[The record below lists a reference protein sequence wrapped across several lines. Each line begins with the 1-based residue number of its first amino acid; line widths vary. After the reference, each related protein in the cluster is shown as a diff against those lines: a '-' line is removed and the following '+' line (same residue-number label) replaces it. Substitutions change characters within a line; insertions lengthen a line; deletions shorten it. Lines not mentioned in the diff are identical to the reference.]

1 VSELAGNAPEPV
13 GELLHVL
20 AVNLTATS
28 TEGGR
33 VIVPSVELWSDCV
46 RWQITQIP
54 MPAYFSYMRDRLMEH
69 GGYNEDATDDS
80 APRRPGRYSM
90 RDDVGTSY
98 RISGGAGGGER
109 RRAHAQHVTF
119 DPAVPEG
126 ARQISLCDGAL
137 GGEVISVDLPRDH

>member
-1 VSELAGNAPEPV
+1 MSELASNAPEPV
-13 GELLHVL
+13 GELLDVL
-20 AVNLTATS
+20 AVKLTATS
-28 TEGGR
+28 TEDGR

-46 RWQITQIP
+46 RWQITQTP
-54 MPAYFSYMRDRLMEH
+54 MPAYYSYMRDR
-69 GGYNEDATDDS
+69 GFKEDATDDS

-98 RISGGAGGGER
+98 RISGGGGEGER
-109 RRAHAQHVTF
+109 RRAWVEHVTF

-137 GGEVISVDLPRDH
+137 GGEVISVELPPDH